1 MRRLFLAEIHEL
13 SEILADQIA
22 AGEVVE
28 RPASVVKELVENAI
42 DAGSSRI
49 DILLEESGLKMIRII
64 DNGSGIDANQVEI
77 AFKRHATS
85 KISSRS
91 DLFKVGTL
99 GFRGEALP
107 SIASIADVEML
118 TATTDGPGKRIHYRG
133 GKLEDSGDA
142 QSRQGTDITVR
153 DLFFNTPA
161 RLKYLKSLQTELS
174 KITDIVNRIAL
185 SYPEVAISLQNNERE
200 LMRTSGNGNIQQ
212 VLANIYGAKNAQK
225 MVHVKEQNIDF
236 TIDGYISLPEF
247 TRANRSYI
255 TVLVNGRYIKNFQI
269 SKAIID
275 GYGSKLMVGRY
286 PVAVLNIKTDPILVD
301 VNVHPTKQEVRISEE
316 QTLLDLISKAVFNE
330 LADKN
335 LIPDAVDNLKKS
347 RVKVS
352 SSEQLDLA
360 RMAISGS
367 FGMEQDHV
375 TIPDTDND
383 EVEKEVNISDRY
395 VEPEPIVIN
404 SRQDLK
410 SDTIAEFKT
419 KYANDAVVNNAVE
432 DGDQPELKE
441 KDAVQRFPTLTYIG
455 QMHGT
460 YLFAEAEDGL
470 YIIDQHAAQERINY
484 EYYRVQ
490 IGEVSDD
497 QQDLLVPIYL
507 DYSTTDAIRIK
518 EKQTVL
524 ESCGLFLEEFGKNT
538 FIVRHH
544 PTWFKK
550 GQEEDTVKEMVDYV
564 LNDSSMTVAK
574 FREATAIM
582 MSCKRAIKANHHLD
596 EPQAKQLLKDI
607 AKAENPFN
615 CPHGRPV
622 LVHFS
627 TTDMEKMFKRIQDP
641 HHSDLMED
649 EM

>member
-1 MRRLFLAEIHEL
+1 MAKIQEL
-13 SEILADQIA
+13 SDILADQIA

-49 DILLEESGLKMIRII
+49 DILLAESGLKMIRVI
-64 DNGSGIDANQVEI
+64 DNGSGIEGSQVET

-85 KISSRS
+85 KITSRA
-91 DLFKVGTL
+91 DLFRVGTL

-107 SIASIADVEML
+107 SIASIADVKMTSS
-118 TATTDGPGKRIHYRG
+118 TAEGPGQFVHYRG
-133 GKLEDSGDA
+133 GELIEHREA
-142 QSRQGTDITVR
+142 QSRQGTDITVS

-161 RLKYLKSLQTELS
+161 RLKYLKSLATELS
-174 KITDIVNRIAL
+174 KITDIINRIAL
-185 SYPEVAISLQNNERE
+185 SYPEIAFSLQNDERQ
-200 LMRTSGNGNIQQ
+200 LMRTSGQGNVQQ
-212 VLANIYGAKNAQK
+212 VLANIYGTHNAQK
-225 MVHVKEQNIDF
+225 MLDIHGESVDF
-236 TIDGYISLPEF
+236 RIDGYVSLPEF

-255 TVLVNGRYIKNFQI
+255 TILVNGRYIKNFHI
-269 SKAIID
+269 SKAIIE

-286 PVAVLNIKTDPILVD
+286 PVAVINIQTDPLLVD
-301 VNVHPTKQEVRISEE
+301 VNVHPSKLEVRISEE
-316 QTLLDLISKAVFNE
+316 NALTELISKTIFDR
-330 LADKN
+330 LADQN
-335 LIPDAVDNLKKS
+335 LIPDAVDNLKKKRIS
-347 RVKVS
+347 KPAG
-352 SSEQLDLA
+352 EQLDLTETVL
-360 RMAISGS
+360 SGS
-367 FGMEQDHV
+367 FGKGK
-375 TIPDTDND
+375 DTPT
-383 EVEKEVNISDRY
+383 ESAAVEGDDSAAALHSSVAATKPIIIST
-395 VEPEPIVIN
+395 
-404 SRQDLK
+404 RQDLQ
-410 SDTIAEFKT
+410 SDRIAEFKE
-419 KYANDAVVNNAVE
+419 KYADSTTPVTKNENTE
-432 DGDQPELKE
+432 GEE
-441 KDAVQRFPTLTYIG
+441 KTPSTSRFPALTYIG

-460 YLFAEAEDGL
+460 YLFAEADDGL

-490 IGEVSDD
+490 IGQVSDD

-507 DYSTTDAIRIK
+507 DYSTTDTLRIK
-518 EKQTVL
+518 EKQSVL
-524 ESCGLFLEEFGKNT
+524 EACGLYLEEFGRNT

-564 LNDSSMTVAK
+564 LNDRNMTVAK

-596 EPQAKQLLKDI
+596 DLQAKQLLKDL
-607 AKAENPFN
+607 AKVENPFN

-641 HHSDLMED
+641 HNTNLIDEDLWYNY
-649 EM
+649 

>member
-1 MRRLFLAEIHEL
+1 MAKIQEL
-13 SEILADQIA
+13 SDILADQIA

-49 DILLEESGLKMIRII
+49 DILLAESGLKMIRVI
-64 DNGSGIDANQVEI
+64 DNGSGIEGSQVET

-85 KISSRS
+85 KITSRA
-91 DLFKVGTL
+91 DLFRVGTL

-107 SIASIADVEML
+107 SIASIADVKMTSS
-118 TATTDGPGKRIHYRG
+118 TAEGPGQFVHYRG
-133 GKLEDSGDA
+133 GELIEHREA
-142 QSRQGTDITVR
+142 QSRQGTDITVS

-161 RLKYLKSLQTELS
+161 RLKYLKSLATELS
-174 KITDIVNRIAL
+174 KITDIINRIAL
-185 SYPEVAISLQNNERE
+185 SYPEIAFSLQNDERQ
-200 LMRTSGNGNIQQ
+200 LMRTSGQGNVQQ
-212 VLANIYGAKNAQK
+212 VLANIYGTHNAQK
-225 MVHVKEQNIDF
+225 MLDIHGESVDF
-236 TIDGYISLPEF
+236 RIDGYVSLPEF

-255 TVLVNGRYIKNFQI
+255 TILVNGRYIKNFHI
-269 SKAIID
+269 SKAIIE

-286 PVAVLNIKTDPILVD
+286 PVAVINIQTDPLLVD
-301 VNVHPTKQEVRISEE
+301 VNVHPSKLEVRISEE
-316 QTLLDLISKAVFNE
+316 NTLTELISKTIFDR
-330 LADKN
+330 LADQN
-335 LIPDAVDNLKKS
+335 LIPDAVDNLKKKRIS
-347 RVKVS
+347 KPAG
-352 SSEQLDLA
+352 EQLDLTETVL
-360 RMAISGS
+360 SGS
-367 FGMEQDHV
+367 FGKPTPTESAA
-375 TIPDTDND
+375 
-383 EVEKEVNISDRY
+383 VEEDDSAAALHPSVAATKPIIIST
-395 VEPEPIVIN
+395 
-404 SRQDLK
+404 RQDLQ
-410 SDTIAEFKT
+410 SDRISEFRE
-419 KYANDAVVNNAVE
+419 KYADSTTFVTKNENTE
-432 DGDQPELKE
+432 GEE
-441 KDAVQRFPTLTYIG
+441 KTPSTSRFPALTYIG

-460 YLFAEAEDGL
+460 YLFAEADDGL

-490 IGEVSDD
+490 IGQVSDD

-507 DYSTTDAIRIK
+507 DYSTTDTLRIK
-518 EKQTVL
+518 EKQSVL
-524 ESCGLFLEEFGKNT
+524 EACGLYLEEFGRNT

-564 LNDSSMTVAK
+564 LNDRNMTVAK

-596 EPQAKQLLKDI
+596 DLQAKQLLKDL
-607 AKAENPFN
+607 AKVENPFN

-641 HHSDLMED
+641 HNTNLIDEDL
-649 EM
+649 

>member
-1 MRRLFLAEIHEL
+1 MENLAEIHEL

-42 DAGSSRI
+42 DAGGNRI
-49 DILLEESGLKMIRII
+49 DILLQESGLKSIRII
-64 DNGSGIDANQVEI
+64 DNGSGIDGQQVEL

-85 KISSRS
+85 KISSRT

-107 SIASIADVEML
+107 SIASIADVKMV
-118 TATTDGPGKRIHYRG
+118 TSNGNDPGKSVHYHG
-133 GKLEDSGDA
+133 GQLQAVGEA
-142 QSRQGTDITVR
+142 QSRRGTDITVN
-153 DLFFNTPA
+153 DLFYNTPA

-185 SYPEVAISLQNNERE
+185 SYPEIAFSLQNDGRE
-200 LMRTSGNGNIQQ
+200 LMRTSGHGNIQQ
-212 VLANIYGAKNAQK
+212 VLANIYGARNAQK
-225 MVHVKEQNIDF
+225 MVKIVGENVDF
-236 TIDGYISLPEF
+236 KINGYVSLPEF

-255 TVLVNGRYIKNFQI
+255 TILVNGRYIKNFQI
-269 SKAIID
+269 SKAIIE

-286 PVAVLNIKTDPILVD
+286 PVAVLNVQTDPVLVD

-316 QTLLDLISKAVFNE
+316 NELLELISKTIFDE

-335 LIPDAVDNLKKS
+335 LIPDAVDNLNHKKIDS
-347 RVKVS
+347 RT
-352 SSEQLDLA
+352 SEQLDMA
-360 RMAISGS
+360 RLAISGS
-367 FGMEQDHV
+367 FGQIRE
-375 TIPDTDND
+375 ND
-383 EVEKEVNISDRY
+383 EGQNQDRNEILEADGSIQTS
-395 VEPEPIVIN
+395 EPTPIVISSREDLN
-404 SRQDLK
+404 SDRV
-410 SDTIAEFKT
+410 AEFKA
-419 KYANDAVVNNAVE
+419 KYAKQAENVEVTSTEAEKNGNDAV
-432 DGDQPELKE
+432 
-441 KDAVQRFPTLTYIG
+441 RFPTLTFIG

-470 YIIDQHAAQERINY
+470 YIVDQHAAQERINY

-507 DYSTTDAIRIK
+507 DYSTTDALKIK
-518 EKQTVL
+518 EQSAVL
-524 ESCGLFLEEFGKNT
+524 ESCGLYLEEFGKNT

-550 GQEEDTVKEMVDYV
+550 GQEEDTVKEMIDYV
-564 LNDSSMTVAK
+564 LNDNSMTVAK
-574 FREATAIM
+574 FREANAIM

-596 EPQAKQLLKDI
+596 EREAKQLLTDL
-607 AKAENPFN
+607 AKAQNPFN

-627 TTDMEKMFKRIQDP
+627 TTDMQKMFKRIQDP
-641 HHSDLMED
+641 HQTHLMDED
-649 EM
+649 V

>member
-1 MRRLFLAEIHEL
+1 MAKIQEL
-13 SEILADQIA
+13 SDILADQIA

-49 DILLEESGLKMIRII
+49 DILLAESGLKMIRVI
-64 DNGSGIDANQVEI
+64 DNGSGIEGSQVET

-85 KISSRS
+85 KITSRA
-91 DLFKVGTL
+91 DLFRVGTL

-107 SIASIADVEML
+107 SIASIADVKMTSS
-118 TATTDGPGKRIHYRG
+118 TAEGPGQFVHYRG
-133 GKLEDSGDA
+133 GELIEHREA
-142 QSRQGTDITVR
+142 QSRQGTDITVS

-161 RLKYLKSLQTELS
+161 RLKYLKSLATELS
-174 KITDIVNRIAL
+174 KITDIINRIAL
-185 SYPEVAISLQNNERE
+185 SYPEIAFSLQNDERQ
-200 LMRTSGNGNIQQ
+200 LMRTSGQGNVQQ
-212 VLANIYGAKNAQK
+212 VLANIYGTHNAQK
-225 MVHVKEQNIDF
+225 MLDIHGESVDF
-236 TIDGYISLPEF
+236 RIDGYVSLPEF

-255 TVLVNGRYIKNFQI
+255 TILVNGRYIKNFHI
-269 SKAIID
+269 SKAIIE

-286 PVAVLNIKTDPILVD
+286 PVAVINIQTDPLLVD
-301 VNVHPTKQEVRISEE
+301 VNVHPSKLEVRISEE
-316 QTLLDLISKAVFNE
+316 NALTELISKTIFDR
-330 LADKN
+330 LADQN
-335 LIPDAVDNLKKS
+335 LIPDAVDNLKKKRIS
-347 RVKVS
+347 KPAG
-352 SSEQLDLA
+352 EQLDLTETVL
-360 RMAISGS
+360 SGS
-367 FGMEQDHV
+367 FGKGK
-375 TIPDTDND
+375 DTPT
-383 EVEKEVNISDRY
+383 ESAAVEGDDSAAALHPSIAATKPIIIST
-395 VEPEPIVIN
+395 
-404 SRQDLK
+404 RQDLQ
-410 SDTIAEFKT
+410 SDRIAEFKE
-419 KYANDAVVNNAVE
+419 KYADSTTPVTKNENTE
-432 DGDQPELKE
+432 GEE
-441 KDAVQRFPTLTYIG
+441 KTPSTSRFPALTYIG

-460 YLFAEAEDGL
+460 YLFAEADDGL

-490 IGEVSDD
+490 IGQVSDD

-507 DYSTTDAIRIK
+507 DYSTTDTLRIK
-518 EKQTVL
+518 EKQSVL
-524 ESCGLFLEEFGKNT
+524 EACGLYLEEFGRNT

-564 LNDSSMTVAK
+564 LNDRNMTVAK

-596 EPQAKQLLKDI
+596 DLQAKQLLKDL
-607 AKAENPFN
+607 AKVENPFN

-641 HHSDLMED
+641 HNTNLIDEDLWYNY
-649 EM
+649 

>member
-1 MRRLFLAEIHEL
+1 MENLAEIHEL

-42 DAGSSRI
+42 DAGGNRI
-49 DILLEESGLKMIRII
+49 DILLQESGLKSIRII
-64 DNGSGIDANQVEI
+64 DNGSGIDGQQVEL

-85 KISSRS
+85 KISSRT

-107 SIASIADVEML
+107 SIASIADVKMV
-118 TATTDGPGKRIHYRG
+118 TSNGNGPGKSVHYHG
-133 GKLEDSGDA
+133 GQLQAVGEA
-142 QSRQGTDITVR
+142 QSRRGTDITVN
-153 DLFFNTPA
+153 DLFYNTPA

-185 SYPEVAISLQNNERE
+185 SYPEIAFSLQNDGRE
-200 LMRTSGNGNIQQ
+200 LMRTSGHGNIQQ
-212 VLANIYGAKNAQK
+212 VLANIYGARNAQK
-225 MVHVKEQNIDF
+225 MVKIVGENVDF
-236 TIDGYISLPEF
+236 KINGYVSLPEF

-255 TVLVNGRYIKNFQI
+255 TILVNGRYIKNFQI
-269 SKAIID
+269 SKAIIE

-286 PVAVLNIKTDPILVD
+286 PVAVLNVQTDPVLVD

-316 QTLLDLISKAVFNE
+316 NELLELISKTIFDE

-335 LIPDAVDNLKKS
+335 LIPDAVDNLNHKKIDS
-347 RVKVS
+347 RT
-352 SSEQLDLA
+352 SEQLDMA
-360 RMAISGS
+360 RLAISGS
-367 FGMEQDHV
+367 FGQIRE
-375 TIPDTDND
+375 ND
-383 EVEKEVNISDRY
+383 EGQNQDRNEILEADGSIQTS
-395 VEPEPIVIN
+395 EPTPIVISSREDLN
-404 SRQDLK
+404 SDRV
-410 SDTIAEFKT
+410 AEFKA
-419 KYANDAVVNNAVE
+419 KYAKQAENVEVTSTEAEKNGNDAV
-432 DGDQPELKE
+432 
-441 KDAVQRFPTLTYIG
+441 RFPTLTFIG

-470 YIIDQHAAQERINY
+470 YIVDQHAAQERINY

-507 DYSTTDAIRIK
+507 DYSTTDALKIK
-518 EKQTVL
+518 EQSAVL
-524 ESCGLFLEEFGKNT
+524 ESCGLYLEEFGKNT

-550 GQEEDTVKEMVDYV
+550 GQEEDTVKEMIDYV
-564 LNDSSMTVAK
+564 LNDNSMTVAK
-574 FREATAIM
+574 FREANAIM

-596 EPQAKQLLKDI
+596 EREAKQLLTDL
-607 AKAENPFN
+607 AKAQNPFN

-627 TTDMEKMFKRIQDP
+627 TTDMQKMFKRIQDP
-641 HHSDLMED
+641 HQTHLMDED
-649 EM
+649 V

>member
-1 MRRLFLAEIHEL
+1 MAKIQEL
-13 SEILADQIA
+13 SDILADQIA

-49 DILLEESGLKMIRII
+49 DILLAESGLKMIRVI
-64 DNGSGIDANQVEI
+64 DNGSGIEGSQVET

-85 KISSRS
+85 KITSRA
-91 DLFKVGTL
+91 DLFRVGTL

-107 SIASIADVEML
+107 SIASIADVKMTSS
-118 TATTDGPGKRIHYRG
+118 TAEGPGQFVHYRG
-133 GKLEDSGDA
+133 GELIEHREA
-142 QSRQGTDITVR
+142 QSRQGTDITVS

-161 RLKYLKSLQTELS
+161 RLKYLKSLATELS
-174 KITDIVNRIAL
+174 KITDIINRIAL
-185 SYPEVAISLQNNERE
+185 SYPEIAFSLQNDERQ
-200 LMRTSGNGNIQQ
+200 LMRTSGQGYVQQ
-212 VLANIYGAKNAQK
+212 VLANIYGTHNAQK
-225 MVHVKEQNIDF
+225 MLDIHGESVDF
-236 TIDGYISLPEF
+236 RIDGYVSLPEF

-255 TVLVNGRYIKNFQI
+255 TILVNGRYIKNFHI
-269 SKAIID
+269 SKAIIE

-286 PVAVLNIKTDPILVD
+286 PVAVINIQTDPLLVD
-301 VNVHPTKQEVRISEE
+301 VNVHPSKLEVRISEE
-316 QTLLDLISKAVFNE
+316 NTLTELISKTIFDR
-330 LADKN
+330 LADQN
-335 LIPDAVDNLKKS
+335 LIPDAVDNLKKKRIS
-347 RVKVS
+347 KPAG
-352 SSEQLDLA
+352 EQLDLTETVL
-360 RMAISGS
+360 SGS
-367 FGMEQDHV
+367 FGKPTPTESAA
-375 TIPDTDND
+375 
-383 EVEKEVNISDRY
+383 VEEDDSAAALHPSVAATKPIIIST
-395 VEPEPIVIN
+395 
-404 SRQDLK
+404 RQDLQ
-410 SDTIAEFKT
+410 SDRISEFRE
-419 KYANDAVVNNAVE
+419 KYADSTTFVTKNENTE
-432 DGDQPELKE
+432 GEE
-441 KDAVQRFPTLTYIG
+441 KTSSTSRFPALTYIG

-460 YLFAEAEDGL
+460 YLFAEADDGL

-490 IGEVSDD
+490 IGQVSDD

-507 DYSTTDAIRIK
+507 DYSTTDTLRIK
-518 EKQTVL
+518 EKQSVL
-524 ESCGLFLEEFGKNT
+524 EASGLYLEEFGRNT

-564 LNDSSMTVAK
+564 LNDRNMTVAK

-596 EPQAKQLLKDI
+596 DLQAKQLLKDL
-607 AKAENPFN
+607 AKVENPFN

-641 HHSDLMED
+641 HNTNLIDEDLWYNY
-649 EM
+649 

>member
-1 MRRLFLAEIHEL
+1 MAKIQEL
-13 SEILADQIA
+13 SDILADQIA

-49 DILLEESGLKMIRII
+49 DILLAESGLKMIRVI
-64 DNGSGIDANQVEI
+64 DNGSGIEGSQVET

-85 KISSRS
+85 KITSRA
-91 DLFKVGTL
+91 DLFRVGTL

-107 SIASIADVEML
+107 SIASIADVKMTSS
-118 TATTDGPGKRIHYRG
+118 TAEGPGQFVHYRG
-133 GKLEDSGDA
+133 GELIEHREA
-142 QSRQGTDITVR
+142 QSRQGTDITVS

-161 RLKYLKSLQTELS
+161 RLKYLKSLATELS
-174 KITDIVNRIAL
+174 KITDIINRIAL
-185 SYPEVAISLQNNERE
+185 SYPEIAFSLQNDERQ
-200 LMRTSGNGNIQQ
+200 LMRTSGQGNVQQ
-212 VLANIYGAKNAQK
+212 VLANIYGTHNAQK
-225 MVHVKEQNIDF
+225 MLDIHGESVDF
-236 TIDGYISLPEF
+236 RIDGYVSLPEF

-255 TVLVNGRYIKNFQI
+255 TILVNGRYIKNFHI
-269 SKAIID
+269 SKAIIE

-286 PVAVLNIKTDPILVD
+286 PVAVINIQTDPLLVD
-301 VNVHPTKQEVRISEE
+301 VNVHPSKLEVRISEE
-316 QTLLDLISKAVFNE
+316 NALTELISKTIFDR
-330 LADKN
+330 LADQN
-335 LIPDAVDNLKKS
+335 LIPDAVDNLKKKRIS
-347 RVKVS
+347 KPAG
-352 SSEQLDLA
+352 EQLDLTETVL
-360 RMAISGS
+360 SGS
-367 FGMEQDHV
+367 FGKPTPTESAA
-375 TIPDTDND
+375 
-383 EVEKEVNISDRY
+383 VEEDDSAAALHPSVAATKPIIIST
-395 VEPEPIVIN
+395 
-404 SRQDLK
+404 RQDLQ
-410 SDTIAEFKT
+410 SDRISEFRE
-419 KYANDAVVNNAVE
+419 KYADSTTFVTKNENTE
-432 DGDQPELKE
+432 GEE
-441 KDAVQRFPTLTYIG
+441 KTPSTSRFPALTYIG

-460 YLFAEAEDGL
+460 YLFAEADDGL

-490 IGEVSDD
+490 IGQVSDD

-507 DYSTTDAIRIK
+507 DYSTTDTLRIK
-518 EKQTVL
+518 EKQSVL
-524 ESCGLFLEEFGKNT
+524 EACGLYLEEFGRNT

-564 LNDSSMTVAK
+564 LNDRNMTVAK

-596 EPQAKQLLKDI
+596 DLQAKQLLKDL
-607 AKAENPFN
+607 AKVENPFN

-641 HHSDLMED
+641 HNTNLIDEDLWYNY
-649 EM
+649 

>member
-1 MRRLFLAEIHEL
+1 MAKIQEL
-13 SEILADQIA
+13 SDILADQIA

-49 DILLEESGLKMIRII
+49 DILLAESGLKMIRVI
-64 DNGSGIDANQVEI
+64 DNGSGIEGNQVET

-85 KISSRS
+85 KITSRA
-91 DLFKVGTL
+91 DLFRVGTL

-107 SIASIADVEML
+107 SIASIADVKMTSS
-118 TATTDGPGKRIHYRG
+118 TAEGPGQFVHYRG
-133 GKLEDSGDA
+133 GELIEHREA
-142 QSRQGTDITVR
+142 QSRQGTDITVI

-161 RLKYLKSLQTELS
+161 RLKYLKSLATELS
-174 KITDIVNRIAL
+174 KITDIINRIAL
-185 SYPEVAISLQNNERE
+185 SYPEIAFSLQNDERQ
-200 LMRTSGNGNIQQ
+200 LMRTSGQGNVQQ
-212 VLANIYGAKNAQK
+212 VLANIYGTHNAQK
-225 MVHVKEQNIDF
+225 MLDIHGESVDF
-236 TIDGYISLPEF
+236 RIDGYVSLPEF

-255 TVLVNGRYIKNFQI
+255 TILVNGRYIKNFHI
-269 SKAIID
+269 SKAIIE

-286 PVAVLNIKTDPILVD
+286 PVAVINIQTDPLLVD
-301 VNVHPTKQEVRISEE
+301 VNVHPSKLEVRISEE
-316 QTLLDLISKAVFNE
+316 NALTELISKTIFDR
-330 LADKN
+330 LADQN
-335 LIPDAVDNLKKS
+335 LIPDAVDNLKKKRIS
-347 RVKVS
+347 KPAG
-352 SSEQLDLA
+352 EQLDLTETVL
-360 RMAISGS
+360 SGS
-367 FGMEQDHV
+367 FGKPTPTESAV
-375 TIPDTDND
+375 
-383 EVEKEVNISDRY
+383 VEEDDSAAALHPSVAATKPIIIST
-395 VEPEPIVIN
+395 
-404 SRQDLK
+404 RQDLQ
-410 SDTIAEFKT
+410 SDRIAEFKE
-419 KYANDAVVNNAVE
+419 KYADSTTPVTKNENTE
-432 DGDQPELKE
+432 GEE
-441 KDAVQRFPTLTYIG
+441 KTPSTSRFPALTYIG

-460 YLFAEAEDGL
+460 YLFAEADDGL

-490 IGEVSDD
+490 IGQVSDD

-507 DYSTTDAIRIK
+507 DYSTTDTLRIK
-518 EKQTVL
+518 EKQSVL
-524 ESCGLFLEEFGKNT
+524 EACGLYLEEFGRNT

-564 LNDSSMTVAK
+564 LNDRNMTVAK

-596 EPQAKQLLKDI
+596 DLQAKQLLKDL
-607 AKAENPFN
+607 AKVENPFN

-641 HHSDLMED
+641 HNTNLIDEDLWYNY
-649 EM
+649 

>member
-1 MRRLFLAEIHEL
+1 MAKIQEL
-13 SEILADQIA
+13 SDILADQIA

-49 DILLEESGLKMIRII
+49 DILLAESGLKMIRVI
-64 DNGSGIDANQVEI
+64 DNGSGIEGSQVET

-85 KISSRS
+85 KITSRA
-91 DLFKVGTL
+91 DLFRVGTL

-107 SIASIADVEML
+107 SIASIADVKMTSS
-118 TATTDGPGKRIHYRG
+118 TAEGPGQFVHYRG
-133 GKLEDSGDA
+133 GELIEHREA
-142 QSRQGTDITVR
+142 QSRQGTDITVS

-161 RLKYLKSLQTELS
+161 RLKYLKSLATELS
-174 KITDIVNRIAL
+174 KITDIINRIAL
-185 SYPEVAISLQNNERE
+185 SYPEIAFSLQNDERQ
-200 LMRTSGNGNIQQ
+200 LMRTSGQGNVQQ
-212 VLANIYGAKNAQK
+212 VLANIYGTHNAQK
-225 MVHVKEQNIDF
+225 MLDIHGESVDF
-236 TIDGYISLPEF
+236 RIDGYVSLPEF

-255 TVLVNGRYIKNFQI
+255 TILVNGRYIKNFHI
-269 SKAIID
+269 SKAIIE

-286 PVAVLNIKTDPILVD
+286 PVAVINIQTDPLLVD
-301 VNVHPTKQEVRISEE
+301 VNVHPSKLEVRISEE
-316 QTLLDLISKAVFNE
+316 NALTELISKTIFDR
-330 LADKN
+330 LADQN
-335 LIPDAVDNLKKS
+335 LIPDAVDNLKKKRIS
-347 RVKVS
+347 KPAG
-352 SSEQLDLA
+352 EQLDLTETVL
-360 RMAISGS
+360 SGS
-367 FGMEQDHV
+367 FGKPTPTESAA
-375 TIPDTDND
+375 
-383 EVEKEVNISDRY
+383 VEEDDSAAALHPSVAATKPIIIST
-395 VEPEPIVIN
+395 
-404 SRQDLK
+404 RQDLQ
-410 SDTIAEFKT
+410 SDRIAEFRE
-419 KYANDAVVNNAVE
+419 KYADSTTFVTKNENTE
-432 DGDQPELKE
+432 GEE
-441 KDAVQRFPTLTYIG
+441 KTPSTSRFPALTYIG

-460 YLFAEAEDGL
+460 YLFAEADDGL

-490 IGEVSDD
+490 IGQVSDD

-507 DYSTTDAIRIK
+507 DYSTTDTLRIK
-518 EKQTVL
+518 EKQSVL
-524 ESCGLFLEEFGKNT
+524 EACGLYLEEFGRNT

-564 LNDSSMTVAK
+564 LNDRNMTVAK

-596 EPQAKQLLKDI
+596 DLQAKQLLKDL
-607 AKAENPFN
+607 AKVENPFN

-641 HHSDLMED
+641 HNTNLIDEDLWYNY
-649 EM
+649 

>member
-1 MRRLFLAEIHEL
+1 MAKIQEL
-13 SEILADQIA
+13 SDILADQIA

-49 DILLEESGLKMIRII
+49 DILLAESGLKMIRVI
-64 DNGSGIDANQVEI
+64 DNGSGIEGSQVET

-85 KISSRS
+85 KITSRA
-91 DLFKVGTL
+91 DLFRVGTL

-107 SIASIADVEML
+107 SIASIADVKMTSS
-118 TATTDGPGKRIHYRG
+118 TAEGPGQFVHYRG
-133 GKLEDSGDA
+133 GELIEHREA
-142 QSRQGTDITVR
+142 QSRQGTDITVS

-161 RLKYLKSLQTELS
+161 RLKYLKSLATELS
-174 KITDIVNRIAL
+174 KITDIINRIAL
-185 SYPEVAISLQNNERE
+185 SYPEIAFSLQNDERQ
-200 LMRTSGNGNIQQ
+200 LMRTSGQGNVQQ
-212 VLANIYGAKNAQK
+212 VLANIYGTHNAQK
-225 MVHVKEQNIDF
+225 MLDIHGESVDF
-236 TIDGYISLPEF
+236 RIDGYVSLPEF

-255 TVLVNGRYIKNFQI
+255 TILVNGRYIKNFHI
-269 SKAIID
+269 SKAIIE

-286 PVAVLNIKTDPILVD
+286 PVAVINIQTDPLLVD
-301 VNVHPTKQEVRISEE
+301 VNVHPSKLEVRISEE
-316 QTLLDLISKAVFNE
+316 NALTELISKTIFDR
-330 LADKN
+330 LADQN
-335 LIPDAVDNLKKS
+335 LIPDAVDNLKKKRIS
-347 RVKVS
+347 KPAG
-352 SSEQLDLA
+352 EQLDLTETVL
-360 RMAISGS
+360 SGS
-367 FGMEQDHV
+367 FGKGK
-375 TIPDTDND
+375 DTPT
-383 EVEKEVNISDRY
+383 ESAAVEGDDSAAALHPSVAATKPIIIST
-395 VEPEPIVIN
+395 
-404 SRQDLK
+404 RQDLQ
-410 SDTIAEFKT
+410 SDRIAEFKE
-419 KYANDAVVNNAVE
+419 KYADSTTPVTKNENTE
-432 DGDQPELKE
+432 GEE
-441 KDAVQRFPTLTYIG
+441 KTPSTSRFPALTYIG

-460 YLFAEAEDGL
+460 YLFAEADDGL

-490 IGEVSDD
+490 IGQVSDD

-507 DYSTTDAIRIK
+507 DYSTTDTLRIK
-518 EKQTVL
+518 EKQSVL
-524 ESCGLFLEEFGKNT
+524 EACGLYLEEFGRNT

-564 LNDSSMTVAK
+564 LNDRNMTVAK

-596 EPQAKQLLKDI
+596 DLQAKQLLKDL
-607 AKAENPFN
+607 AKVENPFN

-641 HHSDLMED
+641 HNTNLIDEDLWYNY
-649 EM
+649 

>member
-1 MRRLFLAEIHEL
+1 MAKIQEL
-13 SEILADQIA
+13 SDILADQIA

-49 DILLEESGLKMIRII
+49 DILLAESGLKMIRVI
-64 DNGSGIDANQVEI
+64 DNGSGIEGSQVET

-85 KISSRS
+85 KITSRA
-91 DLFKVGTL
+91 DLFRVGTL

-107 SIASIADVEML
+107 SIASIADVKMTSS
-118 TATTDGPGKRIHYRG
+118 TAEGPGQFVHYRG
-133 GKLEDSGDA
+133 GELIEHREA
-142 QSRQGTDITVR
+142 QSRQGTDITVS

-161 RLKYLKSLQTELS
+161 RLKYLKSLATELS
-174 KITDIVNRIAL
+174 KITDIINRIAL
-185 SYPEVAISLQNNERE
+185 SYPEIAFSLQNDERQ
-200 LMRTSGNGNIQQ
+200 LMRTSGQGNVQQ
-212 VLANIYGAKNAQK
+212 VLANIYGTHNAQK
-225 MVHVKEQNIDF
+225 MLDIHGERVDF
-236 TIDGYISLPEF
+236 RIDGYVSLPEF

-255 TVLVNGRYIKNFQI
+255 TILVNGRYIKNFHI
-269 SKAIID
+269 SKAIIE

-286 PVAVLNIKTDPILVD
+286 PVAVINIQTDPLLVD
-301 VNVHPTKQEVRISEE
+301 VNVHPSKLEVRISEE
-316 QTLLDLISKAVFNE
+316 NALTELISKTIFDR
-330 LADKN
+330 LADQN
-335 LIPDAVDNLKKS
+335 LIPDAVDNLKKKRIS
-347 RVKVS
+347 KPAG
-352 SSEQLDLA
+352 EQLDLTETVL
-360 RMAISGS
+360 SGS
-367 FGMEQDHV
+367 FGKGK
-375 TIPDTDND
+375 DTPT
-383 EVEKEVNISDRY
+383 ESAAVEGDDSAAALHPSVAATKPIIIST
-395 VEPEPIVIN
+395 
-404 SRQDLK
+404 RQDLQ
-410 SDTIAEFKT
+410 SDRIAEFKE
-419 KYANDAVVNNAVE
+419 KYADSTTPVTKNENTE
-432 DGDQPELKE
+432 GEE
-441 KDAVQRFPTLTYIG
+441 KTPSTSRFPALTYIG

-460 YLFAEAEDGL
+460 YLFAEADDGL

-490 IGEVSDD
+490 IGQVSDD

-507 DYSTTDAIRIK
+507 DYSTTDTLRIK
-518 EKQTVL
+518 EKQSVL
-524 ESCGLFLEEFGKNT
+524 EACGLYLEEFGRNT

-564 LNDSSMTVAK
+564 LNDRNMTVAK

-596 EPQAKQLLKDI
+596 DLQAKQLLKDL
-607 AKAENPFN
+607 AKVENPFN

-641 HHSDLMED
+641 HNTNLIDEDLWYNY
-649 EM
+649 

>member
-1 MRRLFLAEIHEL
+1 MAKIQEL
-13 SEILADQIA
+13 SDILADQIA

-49 DILLEESGLKMIRII
+49 DILLAESGLKMIRVI
-64 DNGSGIDANQVEI
+64 DNGSGIEGSQVET

-85 KISSRS
+85 KITSRA
-91 DLFKVGTL
+91 DLFRVGTL

-107 SIASIADVEML
+107 SIASIADVKMTSS
-118 TATTDGPGKRIHYRG
+118 TAEGPGQFVHYRG
-133 GKLEDSGDA
+133 GELIEHREA
-142 QSRQGTDITVR
+142 QSRQGTDITVS

-161 RLKYLKSLQTELS
+161 RLKYLKSLATELS
-174 KITDIVNRIAL
+174 KITDIINRIAL
-185 SYPEVAISLQNNERE
+185 SYPEIAFSLQNDERQ
-200 LMRTSGNGNIQQ
+200 LMRTSGQGNVQQ
-212 VLANIYGAKNAQK
+212 VLANIYGTHNAQK
-225 MVHVKEQNIDF
+225 MLDIHGESVDF
-236 TIDGYISLPEF
+236 RIDGYVSLPEF

-255 TVLVNGRYIKNFQI
+255 TILVNGRYIKNFHI
-269 SKAIID
+269 SKAIIE

-286 PVAVLNIKTDPILVD
+286 PVAVINIQTDPLLVD
-301 VNVHPTKQEVRISEE
+301 VNVHPSKLEVRISEE
-316 QTLLDLISKAVFNE
+316 NTLTELISKTIFDR
-330 LADKN
+330 LADQN
-335 LIPDAVDNLKKS
+335 LIPDAVDNLKKKRIS
-347 RVKVS
+347 KPAG
-352 SSEQLDLA
+352 EQLDLTETVL
-360 RMAISGS
+360 SGS
-367 FGMEQDHV
+367 FGKPTPTESAA
-375 TIPDTDND
+375 
-383 EVEKEVNISDRY
+383 VEEDDSAAALHPSVAATKPIIIST
-395 VEPEPIVIN
+395 
-404 SRQDLK
+404 RQDLQ
-410 SDTIAEFKT
+410 SDRISEFRE
-419 KYANDAVVNNAVE
+419 KYADSTTFVTKNENTE
-432 DGDQPELKE
+432 GEE
-441 KDAVQRFPTLTYIG
+441 KTSSTSRFPALTYIG

-460 YLFAEAEDGL
+460 YLFAEADDGL

-490 IGEVSDD
+490 IGQVSDD

-507 DYSTTDAIRIK
+507 DYSTTDTLRIK
-518 EKQTVL
+518 EKQSVL
-524 ESCGLFLEEFGKNT
+524 EASGLYLEEFGRNT

-564 LNDSSMTVAK
+564 LNDRNMTVAK

-596 EPQAKQLLKDI
+596 DLQAKQLLKDL
-607 AKAENPFN
+607 AKVENPFN

-641 HHSDLMED
+641 HNTNLIDEDLWYNY
-649 EM
+649 

>member
-1 MRRLFLAEIHEL
+1 MAKIQEL
-13 SEILADQIA
+13 SDILADQIA

-49 DILLEESGLKMIRII
+49 DILLAESGLKMIRVI
-64 DNGSGIDANQVEI
+64 DNGSGIEGSQVET

-85 KISSRS
+85 KITSRA
-91 DLFKVGTL
+91 DLFRVGTL

-107 SIASIADVEML
+107 SIASIADVKMTSS
-118 TATTDGPGKRIHYRG
+118 TAEGPGQFVHYRG
-133 GKLEDSGDA
+133 GELIEHREA
-142 QSRQGTDITVR
+142 QSRQGTDITVS

-161 RLKYLKSLQTELS
+161 RLKYLKSLATELS
-174 KITDIVNRIAL
+174 KITDIINRIAL
-185 SYPEVAISLQNNERE
+185 SYPEIAFSLQNDERQ
-200 LMRTSGNGNIQQ
+200 LMRTSGQGNVQQ
-212 VLANIYGAKNAQK
+212 VLANIYGTHNAQK
-225 MVHVKEQNIDF
+225 MLDIHGESVDF
-236 TIDGYISLPEF
+236 RIDGYVSLPEF

-255 TVLVNGRYIKNFQI
+255 TILVNGRYIKNFHI
-269 SKAIID
+269 SKAIIE

-286 PVAVLNIKTDPILVD
+286 PVAVINIQTDPLLVD
-301 VNVHPTKQEVRISEE
+301 VNVHPSKLEVRISEE
-316 QTLLDLISKAVFNE
+316 NALTELISKTIFDR
-330 LADKN
+330 LADQN
-335 LIPDAVDNLKKS
+335 LIPDAVDNLKKKRIS
-347 RVKVS
+347 KPAG
-352 SSEQLDLA
+352 EQLDLTETVL
-360 RMAISGS
+360 SGS
-367 FGMEQDHV
+367 FGKGK
-375 TIPDTDND
+375 DTPT
-383 EVEKEVNISDRY
+383 ESAAVEGDDSAAALHPSVAATKPIIIST
-395 VEPEPIVIN
+395 
-404 SRQDLK
+404 RQDLQ
-410 SDTIAEFKT
+410 SDRIAEFKE
-419 KYANDAVVNNAVE
+419 KYADSTTPVTKNENTE
-432 DGDQPELKE
+432 GEE
-441 KDAVQRFPTLTYIG
+441 KTPSTSRFPALTYIG

-460 YLFAEAEDGL
+460 YLFAEADDGL

-490 IGEVSDD
+490 IGQVSDD

-507 DYSTTDAIRIK
+507 DYSTTDTLRIK
-518 EKQTVL
+518 EKQSVL
-524 ESCGLFLEEFGKNT
+524 EACGLYLEEFGRNT

-564 LNDSSMTVAK
+564 LNDRNMTVAK

-596 EPQAKQLLKDI
+596 DLQAKQLLKDLS
-607 AKAENPFN
+607 KVENPFN

-641 HHSDLMED
+641 HNTNLIDEDL
-649 EM
+649 

>member
-1 MRRLFLAEIHEL
+1 MAKIQEL
-13 SEILADQIA
+13 SDILADQIA

-49 DILLEESGLKMIRII
+49 DILLAESGLKMIRVI
-64 DNGSGIDANQVEI
+64 DNGSGIEGSQVKT

-85 KISSRS
+85 KITSRA
-91 DLFKVGTL
+91 DLFRVGTL

-107 SIASIADVEML
+107 SIASIADVKMTSS
-118 TATTDGPGKRIHYRG
+118 TAEGPGQFVHYRG
-133 GKLEDSGDA
+133 GELIEHREA
-142 QSRQGTDITVR
+142 QSRQGTDITVS

-161 RLKYLKSLQTELS
+161 RLKYLKSLATELS
-174 KITDIVNRIAL
+174 KITDIINRIAL
-185 SYPEVAISLQNNERE
+185 SYPEIAFSLQNDERQ
-200 LMRTSGNGNIQQ
+200 LMRTSGQGNVQQ
-212 VLANIYGAKNAQK
+212 VLANIYGTHNAQK
-225 MVHVKEQNIDF
+225 MLDIHGESVDF
-236 TIDGYISLPEF
+236 RIDGYVSLPEF

-255 TVLVNGRYIKNFQI
+255 TILVNGRYIKNFHI
-269 SKAIID
+269 SKAIIE

-286 PVAVLNIKTDPILVD
+286 PVAVINIQTDPLLVD
-301 VNVHPTKQEVRISEE
+301 VNVHPSKLEVRISEE
-316 QTLLDLISKAVFNE
+316 NALTELISKTIFDR
-330 LADKN
+330 LADQN
-335 LIPDAVDNLKKS
+335 LIPDAVDNLKKKRIS
-347 RVKVS
+347 KPAG
-352 SSEQLDLA
+352 EQLDLTETVL
-360 RMAISGS
+360 SGS
-367 FGMEQDHV
+367 FGKPTPTESAA
-375 TIPDTDND
+375 
-383 EVEKEVNISDRY
+383 VEEDDSAAALHPSVAATKPIIIST
-395 VEPEPIVIN
+395 
-404 SRQDLK
+404 RQDLQ
-410 SDTIAEFKT
+410 SDRIAEFKE
-419 KYANDAVVNNAVE
+419 KYADSTTPVTKNENTE
-432 DGDQPELKE
+432 GEE
-441 KDAVQRFPTLTYIG
+441 KTPSTSRFPALTYIG

-460 YLFAEAEDGL
+460 YLFAEADDGL

-490 IGEVSDD
+490 IGQVSDD

-507 DYSTTDAIRIK
+507 DYSTTDTLRIK
-518 EKQTVL
+518 EKQSVL
-524 ESCGLFLEEFGKNT
+524 EACGLYLEEFGRNT

-564 LNDSSMTVAK
+564 LNDRNMTVAK

-596 EPQAKQLLKDI
+596 DLQAKQLLKDL
-607 AKAENPFN
+607 AKVENPFN

-641 HHSDLMED
+641 HNTNLIDEDLWYNY
-649 EM
+649 

>member
-1 MRRLFLAEIHEL
+1 MAKIQEL
-13 SEILADQIA
+13 SDILADQIA

-49 DILLEESGLKMIRII
+49 DILLAESGLKMIRVI
-64 DNGSGIDANQVEI
+64 DNGSGIEGSQVET

-85 KISSRS
+85 KITSRA
-91 DLFKVGTL
+91 DLFRVGTL

-107 SIASIADVEML
+107 SIASIADVKMTSS
-118 TATTDGPGKRIHYRG
+118 TAEGPGQFVHYRG
-133 GKLEDSGDA
+133 GELIEHREA
-142 QSRQGTDITVR
+142 QSRQGTDITVS

-161 RLKYLKSLQTELS
+161 RLKYLKSLATELS
-174 KITDIVNRIAL
+174 KITDIINRIAL
-185 SYPEVAISLQNNERE
+185 SYPEIAFSLQNDERQ
-200 LMRTSGNGNIQQ
+200 LMRTSGQGNVQQ
-212 VLANIYGAKNAQK
+212 VLANIYGTHNAQK
-225 MVHVKEQNIDF
+225 MLDIHGESADF
-236 TIDGYISLPEF
+236 RIDGYVSLPEF

-255 TVLVNGRYIKNFQI
+255 TILVNGRYIKNFHI
-269 SKAIID
+269 SKAIIE

-286 PVAVLNIKTDPILVD
+286 PVAVINIQTDPLLVD
-301 VNVHPTKQEVRISEE
+301 VNVHPSKLEVRISEE
-316 QTLLDLISKAVFNE
+316 NALTELISKTIFDR
-330 LADKN
+330 LADQN
-335 LIPDAVDNLKKS
+335 LIPDAVDNLKKKRIS
-347 RVKVS
+347 KPAG
-352 SSEQLDLA
+352 EQLDLTETVL
-360 RMAISGS
+360 SGS
-367 FGMEQDHV
+367 FGKGK
-375 TIPDTDND
+375 DTPT
-383 EVEKEVNISDRY
+383 ESAAVEGDDSAAALHPSVAATKPIIIST
-395 VEPEPIVIN
+395 
-404 SRQDLK
+404 RQDLQ
-410 SDTIAEFKT
+410 SDRIAEFKE
-419 KYANDAVVNNAVE
+419 KYADSTTPVTKNENTE
-432 DGDQPELKE
+432 GEE
-441 KDAVQRFPTLTYIG
+441 KTPSTSRFPALTYIG

-460 YLFAEAEDGL
+460 YLFAEADDGL

-490 IGEVSDD
+490 IGQVSDD

-507 DYSTTDAIRIK
+507 DYSTTDTLRIK
-518 EKQTVL
+518 EKQSVL
-524 ESCGLFLEEFGKNT
+524 EACGLYLEEFGRNT

-564 LNDSSMTVAK
+564 LNDRNMTVAK

-596 EPQAKQLLKDI
+596 DLQAKQLLKDL
-607 AKAENPFN
+607 AKVENPFN

-641 HHSDLMED
+641 HNTNLIDEDL
-649 EM
+649 

>member
-1 MRRLFLAEIHEL
+1 MAKIQEL
-13 SEILADQIA
+13 SDILADQIA

-49 DILLEESGLKMIRII
+49 DILLAESGLKMIRVI
-64 DNGSGIDANQVEI
+64 DNGSGIEGNQVET

-85 KISSRS
+85 KITSRA
-91 DLFKVGTL
+91 DLFRVGTL

-107 SIASIADVEML
+107 SIASIADVKMTSS
-118 TATTDGPGKRIHYRG
+118 TAEGPGQFVHYRG
-133 GKLEDSGDA
+133 GELIEHREA
-142 QSRQGTDITVR
+142 QSRQGTDITVS

-161 RLKYLKSLQTELS
+161 RLKYLKSLATELS
-174 KITDIVNRIAL
+174 KITDIINRIAL
-185 SYPEVAISLQNNERE
+185 SYPEIAFSLQNDERQ
-200 LMRTSGNGNIQQ
+200 LMRTSGQGNVQQ
-212 VLANIYGAKNAQK
+212 VLANIYGTHNAQK
-225 MVHVKEQNIDF
+225 MLDIHGESVDF
-236 TIDGYISLPEF
+236 RIDGYVSLPEF

-255 TVLVNGRYIKNFQI
+255 TILVNGRYIKNFHI
-269 SKAIID
+269 SKAIIE

-286 PVAVLNIKTDPILVD
+286 PVAVINIQTDPLLVD
-301 VNVHPTKQEVRISEE
+301 VNVHPSKLEVRISEE
-316 QTLLDLISKAVFNE
+316 NALTELISKTIFDR
-330 LADKN
+330 LADQN
-335 LIPDAVDNLKKS
+335 LIPDAVDNLKKKRIS
-347 RVKVS
+347 KPAG
-352 SSEQLDLA
+352 EQLDLTETVL
-360 RMAISGS
+360 SGS
-367 FGMEQDHV
+367 FGKPTPTESAV
-375 TIPDTDND
+375 
-383 EVEKEVNISDRY
+383 VEEDDSAAALHPSVAATKPIIIST
-395 VEPEPIVIN
+395 
-404 SRQDLK
+404 RQDLQ
-410 SDTIAEFKT
+410 SDRIAEFKE
-419 KYANDAVVNNAVE
+419 KYADSTTPVTKNENTE
-432 DGDQPELKE
+432 GEE
-441 KDAVQRFPTLTYIG
+441 KTPSTSRFPALTYIG

-460 YLFAEAEDGL
+460 YLFAEADDGL

-490 IGEVSDD
+490 IGQVSDD

-507 DYSTTDAIRIK
+507 DYSTTDTLRIK
-518 EKQTVL
+518 EKQSVL
-524 ESCGLFLEEFGKNT
+524 EACGLYLEEFGRNT

-564 LNDSSMTVAK
+564 LNDRNMTVAK

-596 EPQAKQLLKDI
+596 DLQAKQLLKDL
-607 AKAENPFN
+607 AKVENPFN

-641 HHSDLMED
+641 HNTNLIDEDL
-649 EM
+649 

>member
-1 MRRLFLAEIHEL
+1 MAKIQEL
-13 SEILADQIA
+13 SDILADQIA

-49 DILLEESGLKMIRII
+49 DILLAESGLKMIRVI
-64 DNGSGIDANQVEI
+64 DNGSGIEDSQVET

-85 KISSRS
+85 KITSRA
-91 DLFKVGTL
+91 DLFRVGTL

-107 SIASIADVEML
+107 SIASIADVKMTSS
-118 TATTDGPGKRIHYRG
+118 TAEGPGQFVHYRG
-133 GKLEDSGDA
+133 GELIEHREA
-142 QSRQGTDITVR
+142 QSRQGTDITVS

-161 RLKYLKSLQTELS
+161 RLKYLKSLATELS
-174 KITDIVNRIAL
+174 KITDIINRIAL
-185 SYPEVAISLQNNERE
+185 SYPEIAFSLQNDERQ
-200 LMRTSGNGNIQQ
+200 LMRTSGQGNVQQ
-212 VLANIYGAKNAQK
+212 VLANIYGTHNAQK
-225 MVHVKEQNIDF
+225 MLDIHGESVDF
-236 TIDGYISLPEF
+236 RIDGYVSLPEF

-255 TVLVNGRYIKNFQI
+255 TILVNGRYIKNFHI
-269 SKAIID
+269 SKAIIE

-286 PVAVLNIKTDPILVD
+286 PVAVINIQTDPLLVD
-301 VNVHPTKQEVRISEE
+301 VNVHPSKLEVRISEE
-316 QTLLDLISKAVFNE
+316 NALTELISKTIFDR
-330 LADKN
+330 LADQN
-335 LIPDAVDNLKKS
+335 LIPDAVDNLKKKRIS
-347 RVKVS
+347 KPAG
-352 SSEQLDLA
+352 EQLDLTETVL
-360 RMAISGS
+360 SGS
-367 FGMEQDHV
+367 FGKGK
-375 TIPDTDND
+375 DTPT
-383 EVEKEVNISDRY
+383 ESAAVEGDDSAAALHPSVAATKPIIIST
-395 VEPEPIVIN
+395 
-404 SRQDLK
+404 RQDLQ
-410 SDTIAEFKT
+410 SDRIAEFKE
-419 KYANDAVVNNAVE
+419 KYADSTTPVTKNENTE
-432 DGDQPELKE
+432 GEE
-441 KDAVQRFPTLTYIG
+441 KTPSTSRFPALTYIG

-460 YLFAEAEDGL
+460 YLFAEADDGL

-490 IGEVSDD
+490 IGQVSDD

-507 DYSTTDAIRIK
+507 DYSTTDTLRIK
-518 EKQTVL
+518 EKQSVL
-524 ESCGLFLEEFGKNT
+524 EACGLYLEEFGRNT

-564 LNDSSMTVAK
+564 LNDRNMTVAK

-596 EPQAKQLLKDI
+596 DLQAKQLLKDL
-607 AKAENPFN
+607 AKVENPFN

-641 HHSDLMED
+641 HNTNLIDEDLWYNY
-649 EM
+649 

>member
-1 MRRLFLAEIHEL
+1 MAKIQEL
-13 SEILADQIA
+13 SDILADQIA

-49 DILLEESGLKMIRII
+49 DILLAESGLKMIRVI
-64 DNGSGIDANQVEI
+64 DNGSGIEGSQVET

-85 KISSRS
+85 KITSRA
-91 DLFKVGTL
+91 DLFRVGTL

-107 SIASIADVEML
+107 SIASIADVKMTSS
-118 TATTDGPGKRIHYRG
+118 TAEGPGQFVHYRG
-133 GKLEDSGDA
+133 GELIEHREA
-142 QSRQGTDITVR
+142 QSRQGTDITVS

-161 RLKYLKSLQTELS
+161 RLKYLKSLATELS
-174 KITDIVNRIAL
+174 KITDIINRIAL
-185 SYPEVAISLQNNERE
+185 SYPEIAFSLQNDERQ
-200 LMRTSGNGNIQQ
+200 LMRTSGQGNVQQ
-212 VLANIYGAKNAQK
+212 VLANIYGTHNAQK
-225 MVHVKEQNIDF
+225 MLDIHGESVDF
-236 TIDGYISLPEF
+236 RIDGYVSLPEF

-255 TVLVNGRYIKNFQI
+255 TILVNGRYIKNFHI
-269 SKAIID
+269 SKAIIE

-286 PVAVLNIKTDPILVD
+286 PVAVINIQTDPLLVD
-301 VNVHPTKQEVRISEE
+301 VNVHPSKLEVRISEE
-316 QTLLDLISKAVFNE
+316 NALTELISKTIFDR
-330 LADKN
+330 LADQN
-335 LIPDAVDNLKKS
+335 LIPDAVDNLKKKRIS
-347 RVKVS
+347 KPAG
-352 SSEQLDLA
+352 EQLDLTETVL
-360 RMAISGS
+360 SGS
-367 FGMEQDHV
+367 FGKGK
-375 TIPDTDND
+375 DTPT
-383 EVEKEVNISDRY
+383 ESAAVEGDDSATALHPSVAATKPIIIST
-395 VEPEPIVIN
+395 
-404 SRQDLK
+404 RQDLQ
-410 SDTIAEFKT
+410 SDRIAEFKE
-419 KYANDAVVNNAVE
+419 KYADSTTPVTKNENTE
-432 DGDQPELKE
+432 GEE
-441 KDAVQRFPTLTYIG
+441 KTPSTSRFPALTYIG

-460 YLFAEAEDGL
+460 YLFAEADDGL

-490 IGEVSDD
+490 IGQVSDD

-507 DYSTTDAIRIK
+507 DYSTTDTLRIK
-518 EKQTVL
+518 EKQSVL
-524 ESCGLFLEEFGKNT
+524 EACGLYLEEFGRNT

-564 LNDSSMTVAK
+564 LNDRNMTVAK

-596 EPQAKQLLKDI
+596 DLQAKQLLKDL
-607 AKAENPFN
+607 AKVENPFN

-641 HHSDLMED
+641 HNTNLIDEDLWYNY
-649 EM
+649 

>member
-1 MRRLFLAEIHEL
+1 MAEIREL

-91 DLFKVGTL
+91 DLFKAGTL

-118 TATTDGPGKRIHYRG
+118 TATTDGPGKKIHCRG

-347 RVKVS
+347 HVKVS

-410 SDTIAEFKT
+410 FDTIAEFKT
-419 KYANDAVVNNAVE
+419 KYANDAVVNNAVKY
-432 DGDQPELKE
+432 GDQPELKE

>member
-1 MRRLFLAEIHEL
+1 MAKIQEL
-13 SEILADQIA
+13 SDILADQIA

-49 DILLEESGLKMIRII
+49 DILLAESGLKMIRVI
-64 DNGSGIDANQVEI
+64 DNGSGIEGSQVET

-85 KISSRS
+85 KITSRA
-91 DLFKVGTL
+91 DLFRVGTL

-107 SIASIADVEML
+107 SIASITDVKMTSS
-118 TATTDGPGKRIHYRG
+118 TAEGPGQFVHYRG
-133 GKLEDSGDA
+133 GELIEHREA
-142 QSRQGTDITVR
+142 QSRQGTDITVS

-161 RLKYLKSLQTELS
+161 RLKYLKSLATELS
-174 KITDIVNRIAL
+174 KITDIINRIAL
-185 SYPEVAISLQNNERE
+185 SYPEIAFSLQNDERQ
-200 LMRTSGNGNIQQ
+200 LMRTSGQGNVQQ
-212 VLANIYGAKNAQK
+212 VLANIYGTHNAQK
-225 MVHVKEQNIDF
+225 MLDIHGESVDF
-236 TIDGYISLPEF
+236 RIDGYVSLPEF

-255 TVLVNGRYIKNFQI
+255 TILVNGRYIKNFHI
-269 SKAIID
+269 SKAIIE

-286 PVAVLNIKTDPILVD
+286 PVAVINIQTDPLLVD
-301 VNVHPTKQEVRISEE
+301 VNVHPSKLEVRISEE
-316 QTLLDLISKAVFNE
+316 NTLTELISKTIFDR
-330 LADKN
+330 LADQN
-335 LIPDAVDNLKKS
+335 LIPDAVDNLKKKRIS
-347 RVKVS
+347 KPAG
-352 SSEQLDLA
+352 EQLDLTETVL
-360 RMAISGS
+360 SGS
-367 FGMEQDHV
+367 FGKPTPTESAA
-375 TIPDTDND
+375 
-383 EVEKEVNISDRY
+383 VEEDDSAAALHPSVAATKPIIIST
-395 VEPEPIVIN
+395 
-404 SRQDLK
+404 RQDLQ
-410 SDTIAEFKT
+410 SDRISEFRE
-419 KYANDAVVNNAVE
+419 KYADSTTFVTKNENTE
-432 DGDQPELKE
+432 GEE
-441 KDAVQRFPTLTYIG
+441 KTSSTSRFPALTYIG

-460 YLFAEAEDGL
+460 YLFAEADDGL

-490 IGEVSDD
+490 IGQVSDD

-507 DYSTTDAIRIK
+507 DYSTTDTLRIK
-518 EKQTVL
+518 EKQSVL
-524 ESCGLFLEEFGKNT
+524 EACGLYLEEFGRNT

-564 LNDSSMTVAK
+564 LNDRNMTVAK

-596 EPQAKQLLKDI
+596 DLQAKQLLKDL
-607 AKAENPFN
+607 AKVENPFN

-641 HHSDLMED
+641 HNTNLIDEDLWYNY
-649 EM
+649 

>member
-1 MRRLFLAEIHEL
+1 MAKIQEL
-13 SEILADQIA
+13 SDILADQIA

-49 DILLEESGLKMIRII
+49 DILLAESGLKMIRVI
-64 DNGSGIDANQVEI
+64 DNGSGIEGNQVET

-85 KISSRS
+85 KITSRA
-91 DLFKVGTL
+91 DLFRVGTL

-107 SIASIADVEML
+107 SIASIADVKMTSS
-118 TATTDGPGKRIHYRG
+118 TAEGPGQFVHYRG
-133 GKLEDSGDA
+133 GELIEHREA
-142 QSRQGTDITVR
+142 QSRQGTDITVS

-161 RLKYLKSLQTELS
+161 RLKYLKSLATELS
-174 KITDIVNRIAL
+174 KITDIINRIAL
-185 SYPEVAISLQNNERE
+185 SYPEIAFSLQNDERQ
-200 LMRTSGNGNIQQ
+200 LMRTSGQGNVQQ
-212 VLANIYGAKNAQK
+212 VLANIYGTHNAQK
-225 MVHVKEQNIDF
+225 MLDIHGESVDF
-236 TIDGYISLPEF
+236 RIDGYVSLPEF

-255 TVLVNGRYIKNFQI
+255 TILVNGRYIKNFHI
-269 SKAIID
+269 SKAIIE

-286 PVAVLNIKTDPILVD
+286 PVAVINIQTDPLLVD
-301 VNVHPTKQEVRISEE
+301 VNVHPSKLEVRISEE
-316 QTLLDLISKAVFNE
+316 NTLTELISKTIFDR
-330 LADKN
+330 LADQN
-335 LIPDAVDNLKKS
+335 LIPDAVDNLKKKRIS
-347 RVKVS
+347 KPAG
-352 SSEQLDLA
+352 EQLDLTETVL
-360 RMAISGS
+360 SGS
-367 FGMEQDHV
+367 FGKPTPTESAV
-375 TIPDTDND
+375 
-383 EVEKEVNISDRY
+383 VEEDDSAAALHPSVAATKPIIIST
-395 VEPEPIVIN
+395 
-404 SRQDLK
+404 RQDLQ
-410 SDTIAEFKT
+410 SDRIAEFKE
-419 KYANDAVVNNAVE
+419 KYADSTTPVTKNENTE
-432 DGDQPELKE
+432 GEE
-441 KDAVQRFPTLTYIG
+441 KTSSTSRFPALTYIG

-460 YLFAEAEDGL
+460 YLFAEADDGL

-490 IGEVSDD
+490 IGQVSDD

-507 DYSTTDAIRIK
+507 DYSTTDTLRIK
-518 EKQTVL
+518 EKQSVL
-524 ESCGLFLEEFGKNT
+524 EACGLYLEEFGRNT

-564 LNDSSMTVAK
+564 LNDRNMTVAK

-596 EPQAKQLLKDI
+596 DLQAKQLLKNL
-607 AKAENPFN
+607 AKVENPFN

-641 HHSDLMED
+641 HNTNLIDEDLWYNY
-649 EM
+649 

>member
-1 MRRLFLAEIHEL
+1 MAKIQEL
-13 SEILADQIA
+13 SDILADQIA

-49 DILLEESGLKMIRII
+49 DILLAESGLKMIRVI
-64 DNGSGIDANQVEI
+64 DNGSGIEGNQVET

-85 KISSRS
+85 KITSRA
-91 DLFKVGTL
+91 DLFRVGTL

-107 SIASIADVEML
+107 SIASIADVKMTSS
-118 TATTDGPGKRIHYRG
+118 TAEGPGQFVHYRG
-133 GKLEDSGDA
+133 GELIEHREA
-142 QSRQGTDITVR
+142 QSRQGTDITVS

-161 RLKYLKSLQTELS
+161 RLKYLKSLATELS
-174 KITDIVNRIAL
+174 KITDIINRIAL
-185 SYPEVAISLQNNERE
+185 SYPEIAFSLQNDERQ
-200 LMRTSGNGNIQQ
+200 LMRTSGQGNVQQ
-212 VLANIYGAKNAQK
+212 VLANIYGTHNAQK
-225 MVHVKEQNIDF
+225 MLDIHGESVDF
-236 TIDGYISLPEF
+236 RIDGYVSLPEF

-255 TVLVNGRYIKNFQI
+255 TILVNGRYIKNFHI
-269 SKAIID
+269 SKAIIE

-286 PVAVLNIKTDPILVD
+286 PVAVINIQTDPLLVD
-301 VNVHPTKQEVRISEE
+301 VNVHPSKLEVRISEE
-316 QTLLDLISKAVFNE
+316 NALTELISKTIFDR
-330 LADKN
+330 LADQN
-335 LIPDAVDNLKKS
+335 LIPDAVDNLKKKRIS
-347 RVKVS
+347 KPAG
-352 SSEQLDLA
+352 EQLDLTETVL
-360 RMAISGS
+360 SGS
-367 FGMEQDHV
+367 FGKGK
-375 TIPDTDND
+375 DTPN
-383 EVEKEVNISDRY
+383 ESAAVEGDDSAAALHPSVAATKPIIIST
-395 VEPEPIVIN
+395 
-404 SRQDLK
+404 RQDLQ
-410 SDTIAEFKT
+410 SDRIAEFKE
-419 KYANDAVVNNAVE
+419 KYADSTTPVTKNENTE
-432 DGDQPELKE
+432 GEE
-441 KDAVQRFPTLTYIG
+441 KTPSTSRFPALTYIG

-460 YLFAEAEDGL
+460 YLFAEADDGL

-490 IGEVSDD
+490 IGQVSDD

-507 DYSTTDAIRIK
+507 DYSTTDTLRIK
-518 EKQTVL
+518 EKQSVL
-524 ESCGLFLEEFGKNT
+524 EACGLYLEEFGRNT

-564 LNDSSMTVAK
+564 LNDRNMTVAK

-596 EPQAKQLLKDI
+596 DLQAKQLLKDL
-607 AKAENPFN
+607 AKVENPFN

-641 HHSDLMED
+641 HNTNLIDEDLWYNY
-649 EM
+649 

>member
-1 MRRLFLAEIHEL
+1 MAKIQEL
-13 SEILADQIA
+13 SDILADQIA

-49 DILLEESGLKMIRII
+49 DILLAESGLKMIRVI
-64 DNGSGIDANQVEI
+64 DNGSGIEGSQVKT

-85 KISSRS
+85 KITSRA
-91 DLFKVGTL
+91 DLFRVGTL

-107 SIASIADVEML
+107 SIASIADIKMTSS
-118 TATTDGPGKRIHYRG
+118 TAEGPGQFVHYRG
-133 GKLEDSGDA
+133 GELIEHREA
-142 QSRQGTDITVR
+142 QSRQGTDITVS

-161 RLKYLKSLQTELS
+161 RLKYLKSLATELS
-174 KITDIVNRIAL
+174 KITDIINRIAL
-185 SYPEVAISLQNNERE
+185 SYPEIAFSLQNDERQ
-200 LMRTSGNGNIQQ
+200 LMRTSGQGNVQQ
-212 VLANIYGAKNAQK
+212 VLANIYGTHNAQK
-225 MVHVKEQNIDF
+225 MLDIHGESVDF
-236 TIDGYISLPEF
+236 RIDGYVSLPEF

-255 TVLVNGRYIKNFQI
+255 TILVNGRYIKNFHI
-269 SKAIID
+269 SKAIIE

-286 PVAVLNIKTDPILVD
+286 PVAVINIQTDPLLVD
-301 VNVHPTKQEVRISEE
+301 VNVHPSKLEVRISEE
-316 QTLLDLISKAVFNE
+316 NALTELISKTIFDR
-330 LADKN
+330 LADQN
-335 LIPDAVDNLKKS
+335 LIPDAVDNLKKKRIS
-347 RVKVS
+347 KPAG
-352 SSEQLDLA
+352 EQLDLTETVL
-360 RMAISGS
+360 SGS
-367 FGMEQDHV
+367 FGKPTPTESAA
-375 TIPDTDND
+375 
-383 EVEKEVNISDRY
+383 VEEDSAAALHPSVAATKPIIIST
-395 VEPEPIVIN
+395 
-404 SRQDLK
+404 RQDLQ
-410 SDTIAEFKT
+410 SDRISEFRE
-419 KYANDAVVNNAVE
+419 KYADSTTFVTKNENTE
-432 DGDQPELKE
+432 GEE
-441 KDAVQRFPTLTYIG
+441 KTSSTSRFPALTYIG

-460 YLFAEAEDGL
+460 YLFAEADDGL

-490 IGEVSDD
+490 IGQVSDD

-507 DYSTTDAIRIK
+507 DYSTTDTLRIK
-518 EKQTVL
+518 EKQSVL
-524 ESCGLFLEEFGKNT
+524 EACGLYLEEFGRNT

-564 LNDSSMTVAK
+564 LNDRNMTVAK

-596 EPQAKQLLKDI
+596 DLQAKQLLKDL
-607 AKAENPFN
+607 AKVENPFN

-641 HHSDLMED
+641 HNTNLIDEDLWYNY
-649 EM
+649 

>member
-1 MRRLFLAEIHEL
+1 MAKIQEL
-13 SEILADQIA
+13 SDILADQIA

-49 DILLEESGLKMIRII
+49 DILLAESGLKMIRVI
-64 DNGSGIDANQVEI
+64 DNGSGIEGSQVET

-85 KISSRS
+85 KITSRA
-91 DLFKVGTL
+91 DLFRVGTL

-107 SIASIADVEML
+107 SIASIADVKMTSS
-118 TATTDGPGKRIHYRG
+118 TAEGPGQFVHYRG
-133 GKLEDSGDA
+133 GELIEHREA
-142 QSRQGTDITVR
+142 QSRQGTDITVS

-161 RLKYLKSLQTELS
+161 RLKYLKSLATELS
-174 KITDIVNRIAL
+174 KITDIINRIAL
-185 SYPEVAISLQNNERE
+185 SYPEIAFSLQNDERQ
-200 LMRTSGNGNIQQ
+200 LMRTSGQGNVQQ
-212 VLANIYGAKNAQK
+212 VLANIYGTHNAQK
-225 MVHVKEQNIDF
+225 MLDIHGESVDF
-236 TIDGYISLPEF
+236 RIDGYVSLPEF

-255 TVLVNGRYIKNFQI
+255 TILVNGRYIKNFHI
-269 SKAIID
+269 SKAIIE

-286 PVAVLNIKTDPILVD
+286 PVAVINIQTDPLLVD
-301 VNVHPTKQEVRISEE
+301 VNVHPSKLEVRISEE
-316 QTLLDLISKAVFNE
+316 NALTELISKTIFDR
-330 LADKN
+330 LADQN
-335 LIPDAVDNLKKS
+335 LIPDAVDNLKKKRIS
-347 RVKVS
+347 KPAG
-352 SSEQLDLA
+352 EQLDLTETLL
-360 RMAISGS
+360 SGS
-367 FGMEQDHV
+367 FGKGK
-375 TIPDTDND
+375 DTPT
-383 EVEKEVNISDRY
+383 ESAAVEGDDSAAALHSSVAATKPIIIST
-395 VEPEPIVIN
+395 
-404 SRQDLK
+404 RQDLQ
-410 SDTIAEFKT
+410 SDRIAEFKE
-419 KYANDAVVNNAVE
+419 KYADSTTPVTKNENTE
-432 DGDQPELKE
+432 GEE
-441 KDAVQRFPTLTYIG
+441 KTPSTSRFPALTYIG

-460 YLFAEAEDGL
+460 YLFAEADDGL

-490 IGEVSDD
+490 IGQVSDD

-507 DYSTTDAIRIK
+507 DYSTTDTLRIK
-518 EKQTVL
+518 EKQSVL
-524 ESCGLFLEEFGKNT
+524 EACGLYLEEFGRNT

-564 LNDSSMTVAK
+564 LNDRNMTVAK

-596 EPQAKQLLKDI
+596 DLQAKQLLKDL
-607 AKAENPFN
+607 AKVENPFN

-641 HHSDLMED
+641 HNTNLIDEDL
-649 EM
+649 

>member
-1 MRRLFLAEIHEL
+1 MAKIQEL
-13 SEILADQIA
+13 SDILADQIA

-49 DILLEESGLKMIRII
+49 DILLAESGLKMIRVI
-64 DNGSGIDANQVEI
+64 DNGSGIEGSQVET

-85 KISSRS
+85 KITSRA
-91 DLFKVGTL
+91 DLFRVGTL

-107 SIASIADVEML
+107 SIASIADVKMTSS
-118 TATTDGPGKRIHYRG
+118 TAEGPGQFVHYRG
-133 GKLEDSGDA
+133 GELIEHREA
-142 QSRQGTDITVR
+142 QSRQGTDITVS

-161 RLKYLKSLQTELS
+161 RLKYLKSLATELS
-174 KITDIVNRIAL
+174 KITDIINRIAL
-185 SYPEVAISLQNNERE
+185 SYPEIAFSLQNDERQ
-200 LMRTSGNGNIQQ
+200 LMRTSGQGYVQQ
-212 VLANIYGAKNAQK
+212 VLANIYGTHNAQK
-225 MVHVKEQNIDF
+225 MLDIHGESVDF
-236 TIDGYISLPEF
+236 RIDGYVSLPEF

-255 TVLVNGRYIKNFQI
+255 TILVNGRYIKNFHI
-269 SKAIID
+269 SKAIIE

-286 PVAVLNIKTDPILVD
+286 PVAVINIQTDPLLVD
-301 VNVHPTKQEVRISEE
+301 VNVHPSKLEVRISEE
-316 QTLLDLISKAVFNE
+316 NTLTELISKTIFDR
-330 LADKN
+330 LADQN
-335 LIPDAVDNLKKS
+335 LIPDAVDNLKKKRIS
-347 RVKVS
+347 KPAG
-352 SSEQLDLA
+352 EQLDLTETVL
-360 RMAISGS
+360 SGS
-367 FGMEQDHV
+367 FGKPTPTESAA
-375 TIPDTDND
+375 
-383 EVEKEVNISDRY
+383 VEEDDSAAALHPSVAATKPIIIST
-395 VEPEPIVIN
+395 
-404 SRQDLK
+404 RQDLQPDRI
-410 SDTIAEFKT
+410 SEFRE
-419 KYANDAVVNNAVE
+419 KYADSTTFVTKNENTE
-432 DGDQPELKE
+432 GEE
-441 KDAVQRFPTLTYIG
+441 KTSSTSRFPALTYIG

-460 YLFAEAEDGL
+460 YLFAEADDGL

-490 IGEVSDD
+490 IGQVSDD

-507 DYSTTDAIRIK
+507 DYSTTDTLRIK
-518 EKQTVL
+518 EKQSVL
-524 ESCGLFLEEFGKNT
+524 EASGLYLEEFGRNT

-564 LNDSSMTVAK
+564 LNDRNMTVAK

-596 EPQAKQLLKDI
+596 DLQAKQLLKDL
-607 AKAENPFN
+607 AKVENPFN

-641 HHSDLMED
+641 HNTNLIDEDL
-649 EM
+649 